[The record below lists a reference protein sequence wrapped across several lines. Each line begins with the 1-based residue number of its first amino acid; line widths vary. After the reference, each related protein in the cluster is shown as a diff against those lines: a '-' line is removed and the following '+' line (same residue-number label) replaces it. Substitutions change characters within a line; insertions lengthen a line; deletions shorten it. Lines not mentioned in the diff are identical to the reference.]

1 MAEVSTSRAR
11 DTDRKTRIHLSFYDR
26 TKFITLF
33 ILVFFILVWAEMSGN
48 PILGFTDA
56 VQNSAESRWWIFP
69 LLAIELIRQTHF

>member
-11 DTDRKTRIHLSFYDR
+11 DTDRKTRVHLSLYDR
-26 TKFITLF
+26 SKFISLF

-56 VQNSAESRWWIFP
+56 VRSTSESRWWLFA
-69 LLAIELIRQTHF
+69 LLAI